1 MGRVFQK
8 NRTGLPPQLMPSLPE
23 KAREKPLIITPTASS
38 KSKVSQGDQ
47 GGYVFFADGSWFDGE
62 RYWSSTS
69 GENGNAERTAEISRL
84 TTLSNRILSG
94 NYYSNLESETHD
106 TNEN

>member
-1 MGRVFQK
+1 MTATPDVLPTVANLLGLDT
-8 NRTGLPPQLMPSLPE
+8 TGAFLVGHDGL
-23 KAREKPLIITPTASS
+23 
-38 KSKVSQGDQ
+38 GDQ

-69 GENGNAERTAEISRL
+69 GETGNAERTAEISRL
-84 TTLSNRILSG
+84 TTLSNRILAG

>member
-1 MGRVFQK
+1 M
-8 NRTGLPPQLMPSLPE
+8 
-23 KAREKPLIITPTASS
+23 
-38 KSKVSQGDQ
+38 
-47 GGYVFFADGSWFDGE
+47 FFADGSWFDGE

-69 GENGNAERTAEISRL
+69 GETGNAGRTAEINRL
-84 TTLSNRILSG
+84 TTLSNRILAG